1 MEGVGMLVALA
12 GLHKLGDGP
21 GLVAT
26 CRRDHPRVLGV
37 MVLTHIGGSATHAA
51 LVRVCDGV
59 GDECPRPL
67 VVVEFIPLG
76 DGKAEIARG
85 AGLRPVFG
93 GVGCPSRYR
102 G

>member
-1 MEGVGMLVALA
+1 MLVALA
-12 GLHKLGDGP
+12 GLHKLVDGP
-21 GLVAT
+21 GLVAAGSGNN
-26 CRRDHPRVLGV
+26 PRVLGV
-37 MVLTHIGGSATHAA
+37 VVLAHIGGSATHAA

-59 GDECPRPL
+59 GDERPRPL
-67 VVVEFIPLG
+67 VVTEFIPLG
-76 DGKAEIARG
+76 DGKAETARG

>member
-1 MEGVGMLVALA
+1 MEGVRILVALA
-12 GLHKLGDGP
+12 GLHELGDGTC
-21 GLVAT
+21 LVAT

-37 MVLTHIGGSATHAA
+37 MVLTHSGGSATYAA

-67 VVVEFIPLG
+67 VIVELIPLG
-76 DGKAEIARG
+76 DGKAETARG
-85 AGLRPVFG
+85 AGLRPIFG
-93 GVGCPSRYR
+93 GVGYPSRYR